1 MTAFPGKTLRL
12 PNLTLL
18 WLVSCL
24 CALAA
29 EPSDWGESLA
39 SKFSGDWRRVQEE
52 KASLSAELLRLP
64 VIPVKD
70 FGGPGG
76 FRNERETG
84 PNHPFYKDHWL
95 QVQWKKPEA
104 VDWVCLVPAR
114 KYDERGLDPNFEL
127 PEDFRVL
134 LVDAQGKTLKILAE
148 EHNTRSDP
156 VRKGHPFCYRVDPP
170 LRCSG
175 IRIEATRM
183 YVDPVRPENL
193 CLMAWG
199 EILCF
204 QGERNVACGAEV
216 SANDS
221 IASPWP
227 WQLKYVVDEITG
239 LGLPEIPDP
248 THLAIGW
255 ISWGSR
261 SQEDP
266 VWVQVDLGSIR
277 SCDGIRTF
285 PPEWSPSFLVPGI
298 FYPARFVIE
307 VSDTGRVG
315 SYRTVVSQDAEDFD
329 NVGQHAVTWQWSA
342 IDARYVRFRS
352 LSLRKLAND
361 YPAFLGFSE
370 IQILHEGDNIALH
383 CAVDVSERGMPVPAD
398 REYIWSKES
407 LTDGH
412 TSLGTILSN
421 RRWMEL
427 LHRRYQIEH
436 KILRLEHQ
444 STTIARRFHHAMTAA
459 GGALGG
465 CMLVA
470 LVALP
475 IHHRRRENRILRALR
490 TRIAADLH
498 DDIGSS
504 MGGIQLLTEAALNK
518 PELAADRLRSI
529 RLLSAG
535 AVASLRDIV
544 WLLRPGSAF
553 QSPVLDHFRET
564 AAILLDDLKWD
575 FESDDT
581 SRACRLGRET
591 NRHLLL
597 FFREALNNVVRHANC
612 NSIMIR
618 TSLRNQLFSLE
629 VRDDGC
635 GIAAEQL
642 ASPFCLRALKERA
655 GHLVGTLKTTSSPA
669 QGTAILLQF
678 PITRSNSAKPS

>member
-1 MTAFPGKTLRL
+1 MTAFPGKPLRL
-12 PNLTLL
+12 RNLALL
-18 WLVSCL
+18 WLVSCV

-29 EPSDWGESLA
+29 EPSDWGEVLA
-39 SKFSGDWRRVQEE
+39 ARFSGNWRKIQET
-52 KASLSAELLRLP
+52 KASLGAELRGLP
-64 VIPVKD
+64 VIAVKD

-76 FRNERETG
+76 FRNERQTG

-95 QVQWKKPEA
+95 QVLWGKPEA
-104 VDWVCLVPAR
+104 VDLVCLVPAR
-114 KYDERGLDPNFEL
+114 KYDETGLDPNFEL

-134 LVDAQGKTLKILAE
+134 LVDAQGKTLKTLANE
-148 EHNTRSDP
+148 RNTRSDP

-170 LRCSG
+170 LPCAG

-183 YVDPVRPENL
+183 YVDAARPENIS
-193 CLMAWG
+193 LMAWG
-199 EILCF
+199 EVFCF

-221 IASPWP
+221 ISSHWP
-227 WQLKYVVDEITG
+227 WHLKYAVDEVTG
-239 LGLPEIPDP
+239 LGLAEIPDP

-255 ISWGSR
+255 ISWGSQ
-261 SQEDP
+261 SQEDSI
-266 VWVQVDLGSIR
+266 WVQVDLGSVR

-285 PPEWSPSFLVPGI
+285 PPEWSPNFLVPGI

-307 VSDTGRVG
+307 VSDSGEAG
-315 SYRTVVSQDAEDFD
+315 SYRTVVSQNAEDFD
-329 NVGQHAVTWQWSA
+329 NVGQHAVTWQWPP

-352 LSLRKLAND
+352 LLLRKLAND

-370 IQILHEGDNIALH
+370 VQILHDGANIALH
-383 CAVDVSERGMPVPAD
+383 CDVDVSERGMPIPAD
-398 REYIWSKES
+398 TAYVWSKES
-407 LTDGH
+407 LTDGY
-412 TSLGTILSN
+412 TSQGLILTN

-427 LHRRYQIEH
+427 LHRRYEIEGEV
-436 KILRLEHQ
+436 LRIEQ
-444 STTIARRFHHAMTAA
+444 RSATIARRLRNTTTAA
-459 GGALGG
+459 GVGLGG
-465 CMLVA
+465 CMVAA

-475 IHHRRRENRILRALR
+475 ILHRRRESRILRALR
-490 TRIAADLH
+490 AQIAADLH

-504 MGGIQLLTEAALNK
+504 MGGIQLLTEAALSK
-518 PELAADRLRSI
+518 PELAAERLRTI
-529 RLLSAG
+529 RMLSAG
-535 AVASLRDIV
+535 IVASLRDIV

-553 QSPVLDHFRET
+553 QSPALGHFRET

-575 FESDDT
+575 FESDGA
-581 SRACRLGRET
+581 SRDCLLGRET

-612 NSIMIR
+612 NSVMIR
-618 TSLRNQLFSLE
+618 TSLRNQVFTLE

-655 GHLVGTLKTTSSPA
+655 AHLGGTLKTITSPD
-669 QGTAILLQF
+669 QGTTILLQF
-678 PITRSNSAKPS
+678 PITRSNSTKPL